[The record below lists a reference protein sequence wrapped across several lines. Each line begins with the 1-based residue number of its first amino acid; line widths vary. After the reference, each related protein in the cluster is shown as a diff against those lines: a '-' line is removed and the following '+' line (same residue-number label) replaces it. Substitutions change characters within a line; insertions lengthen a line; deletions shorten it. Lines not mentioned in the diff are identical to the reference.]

1 MTLTLGTAQFGMSYG
16 VSNREGRVSEKQFQ
30 MICAKF
36 RESGFNNYDTARA
49 YGNSEQRLAKI
60 LNSNDS
66 ITTKIPPNVNQIQ
79 PEEWFEKNFFTSL
92 EILNVTKVDTL
103 VFHRSEDLLSTP
115 HIYLERKIKEYK
127 ESKKIKHFGVS
138 VYKKEELDTVL
149 RYFKIDFVQFPV
161 SLIDRTFLNDNYLLT
176 LKDKGIIIEARSVFL
191 QGLLLMESRLLPPYF
206 DAWRQHF
213 QEFETWLQTYNGL
226 SKLEACISF
235 IKSIPEIDR
244 VVIGVQNIAEL
255 EQVLYAMN
263 ISKVYSYPIIASR
276 DDKLI
281 NPSRWEFPA

>member
-1 MTLTLGTAQFGMSYG
+1 
-16 VSNREGRVSEKQFQ
+16 
-30 MICAKF
+30 
-36 RESGFNNYDTARA
+36 
-49 YGNSEQRLAKI
+49 
-60 LNSNDS
+60 
-66 ITTKIPPNVNQIQ
+66 
-79 PEEWFEKNFFTSL
+79 
-92 EILNVTKVDTL
+92 
-103 VFHRSEDLLSTP
+103 
-115 HIYLERKIKEYK
+115 
-127 ESKKIKHFGVS
+127 
-138 VYKKEELDTVL
+138 
-149 RYFKIDFVQFPV
+149 
-161 SLIDRTFLNDNYLLT
+161 
-176 LKDKGIIIEARSVFL
+176 
-191 QGLLLMESRLLPPYF
+191 MESRLLPPYF